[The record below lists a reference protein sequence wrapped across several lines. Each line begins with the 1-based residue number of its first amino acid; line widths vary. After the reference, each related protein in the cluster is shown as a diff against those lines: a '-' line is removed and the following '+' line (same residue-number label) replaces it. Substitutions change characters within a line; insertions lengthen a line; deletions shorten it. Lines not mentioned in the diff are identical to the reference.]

1 MSAHSDLSPN
11 LELPTPTESRHIKC
25 LLEGKC
31 PSVKLMSRKK
41 NVQSGHTANQ
51 VWPKPT
57 LKTWTEPFKICSG
70 VLQMQYFTLAYMKGW
85 SQLPTDGR
93 TITSQ
98 LKFLGCIDSSI
109 FLPIQ
114 CTPLHNLMKISEYY
128 DLLDFDP
135 NNLSEAK
142 IKHYI
147 DIIKIYIYCILAT
160 YNPSF

>member
-31 PSVKLMSRKK
+31 SSVKLMSRKK

-98 LKFLGCIDSSI
+98 LTFLGCIDSSI

-114 CTPLHNLMKISEYY
+114 CTPLHLKEKACSFQFKKTHK
-128 DLLDFDP
+128 LQQ
-135 NNLSEAK
+135 
-142 IKHYI
+142 IKTFSCLQNI
-147 DIIKIYIYCILAT
+147 
-160 YNPSF
+160 